1 MTPATEV
8 DSGPTVESAAEAGLN
23 GSLPGWGLAGPVAQ
37 ATSRNTAVGILLA
50 TALGGGSS
58 GSAERAPAAIP
69 APGLGWTLVWSDEFE
84 GPSSALVDAAKWA
97 FDLGGGGWGNQ
108 ELETYTDRPRNA
120 SLTGEGTL
128 AIQALGE
135 TFTGADGITREY
147 TSARLKTQGKFDKAY
162 SRCEARLRVPR
173 GQGLWPAFW
182 MLGADIGT
190 VGWPRCGEI
199 DVMESSM
206 AMVSAE
212 GSTPTSSIARRQR
225 AYVTQRLRPQAQVD
239 LQTMGERRLET
250 TWSQRFFGKAMGVFA
265 AVALLLACLGV
276 YGVLSYAVARR
287 RREIG
292 VRMALGA
299 TAADVLRLVLG
310 EAARLAA
317 LGVGLGLL
325 LAAAL
330 ARSLH
335 GILYG
340 VSASD
345 PWALLGMAA
354 ALMVVMIAA
363 SALPARG
370 AARTDPLES
379 LRQE

>member
-1 MTPATEV
+1 
-8 DSGPTVESAAEAGLN
+8 
-23 GSLPGWGLAGPVAQ
+23 
-37 ATSRNTAVGILLA
+37 
-50 TALGGGSS
+50 
-58 GSAERAPAAIP
+58 
-69 APGLGWTLVWSDEFE
+69 
-84 GPSSALVDAAKWA
+84 
-97 FDLGGGGWGNQ
+97 
-108 ELETYTDRPRNA
+108 
-120 SLTGEGTL
+120 
-128 AIQALGE
+128 
-135 TFTGADGITREY
+135 
-147 TSARLKTQGKFDKAY
+147 
-162 SRCEARLRVPR
+162 
-173 GQGLWPAFW
+173 

-354 ALMVVMIAA
+354 ALMAVMIAA

-379 LRQE
+379 LRQD

>member
-1 MTPATEV
+1 
-8 DSGPTVESAAEAGLN
+8 
-23 GSLPGWGLAGPVAQ
+23 LAGPVAQ

-97 FDLGGGGWGNQ
+97 FNLGGGGWGNQ

-225 AYVTQRLRPQAQVD
+225 AYVTQRSRRGLEGGPAGDRRADPGSQRGNRGRDGQDRLQVRRRVHRDAPRRRAGDPAARPQHHPQ
-239 LQTMGERRLET
+239 GR
-250 TWSQRFFGKAMGVFA
+250 
-265 AVALLLACLGV
+265 
-276 YGVLSYAVARR
+276 ARR
-287 RREIG
+287 R
-292 VRMALGA
+292 VAK
-299 TAADVLRLVLG
+299 
-310 EAARLAA
+310 EAAERAKAKLS
-317 LGVGLGLL
+317 GPKK
-325 LAAAL
+325 
-330 ARSLH
+330 R
-335 GILYG
+335 
-340 VSASD
+340 
-345 PWALLGMAA
+345 
-354 ALMVVMIAA
+354 
-363 SALPARG
+363 
-370 AARTDPLES
+370 
-379 LRQE
+379 